1 MEVETHVS
9 AFCRINLNLKYAY
22 RGFVGI
28 IIRLP
33 YRQVMP
39 SYYDSN
45 PRTSANA
52 ESLIPNPDA
61 EPHFPLEGL
70 YLGEL
75 TGGSVELPAL
85 YDLSAGKGLCL
96 LYKDAN
102 GREAVNYLLERMTWR
117 IALTVPSHL
126 CDIILYNGGNP
137 GDAFNAHTRIN
148 KFLFDNRADRVYFDG
163 KADEFR
169 LLMNEVYA
177 SIVDRMSTIRLAGK
191 KTLLNSTSRWAK
203 MLV

>member
-1 MEVETHVS
+1 
-9 AFCRINLNLKYAY
+9 
-22 RGFVGI
+22 
-28 IIRLP
+28 
-33 YRQVMP
+33 MP

-52 ESLIPNPDA
+52 QGLIPPPDA
-61 EPHFPLEGL
+61 EQHFPSEGL

-85 YDLSAGKGLCL
+85 YDLSAGKGLCI

-102 GREAVNYLLERMTWR
+102 GRELANSLLERLAWR
-117 IALTVPSHL
+117 VALSVPSHL

-148 KFLFDNRADRVYFDG
+148 KFVFDNRADRVYFDG

-169 LLMNEVYA
+169 HLMNEVYA
-177 SIVDRMSTIRLAGK
+177 SIVERMSAIRLAGK
-191 KTLLNSTSRWAK
+191 KDLVEQRLIVQAAK
-203 MLV
+203 KEAS